1 MAYKRLPEPF
11 RPTEAFHYEVDV
23 SYCREAVSITAPAGE
38 DIVPGTACADEAGTF
53 IGINIEP
60 VFAGETTE
68 VAALVRGPAIVK
80 ASRVFFPTVLDEADA
95 VDAAATADLEVS
107 LRADMAAAGILIR

>member
-1 MAYKRLPEPF
+1 MAYQRLREPF

-23 SYCREAVSITAPAGE
+23 SYCREAVEITAPVGG
-38 DIVPGTACADEAGTF
+38 DVIPGTVCADEAGDF
-53 IGINIEP
+53 IGINIET
-60 VFAGETTE
+60 VYAGETTE

-80 ASRVFFPTVLDEADA
+80 AKRIFFPEVLDEADA
-95 VDAAATADLEVS
+95 VDAAATAALEVS